1 MPRRMGALGFFT
13 PKAHPTQHPAP
24 HLKLMAA
31 VGDLN
36 SLLRWPPEAHPKQS
50 GKLMASESSLVA
62 GGGGDDDGVRW

>member
-13 PKAHPTQHPAP
+13 PGTPYAAP
-24 HLKLMAA
+24 RAA
-31 VGDLN
+31 PQADGGGRRPGLTP
-36 SLLRWPPEAHPKQS
+36 RWPPEAHPKQS